1 MATSDADMARQLQE
15 QFDREDAQLQ
25 LQHQQQPQQ
34 QPQPQPQPQ
43 QQHTRGALTLA
54 VTVPAG
60 TRPGQMILVQAPS
73 GEHVQVELPPYAVPG
88 RTIQVSIPAQVSQL
102 QLSRPE
108 PDTEGGLEVPTPPVP
123 TPAAED
129 DELARAIQAS
139 LRDAAG
145 VSSTP
150 SLETERDRERQRER
164 QRAPQPEDPFAV
176 SGDSATQ
183 VLMQQPEE
191 VLMQQPPPPTA
202 ARESAAPGIVG
213 TSGAPLNNG
222 AIDLQLYCVD
232 TTRYVLPNLR

>member
-1 MATSDADMARQLQE
+1 
-15 QFDREDAQLQ
+15 
-25 LQHQQQPQQ
+25 
-34 QPQPQPQPQ
+34 
-43 QQHTRGALTLA
+43 

-139 LRDAAG
+139 LRDAG

-150 SLETERDRERQRER
+150 SLGP
-164 QRAPQPEDPFAV
+164 APQPEDPFAV